1 MLLYDAQR
9 DLVDLGRSDVKLYP
23 LHKMPYGEL
32 PLEVEDGVMF
42 CTYQSLI
49 AQNKS
54 SERRIDQIIAWAA
67 QSSHGDPEA
76 FEGVLVFDE
85 AHRAKNLAS
94 SGGKGTKTGD
104 MVLHIQKA
112 LPNARVM
119 YVSATGD
126 TAEIVEGASAN
137 PTPNPTL
144 GTSPPRRPRT

>member
-1 MLLYDAQR
+1 MRLRTPCALPY
-9 DLVDLGRSDVKLYP
+9 RSDVKLYP

-42 CTYQSLI
+42 CTYQSLIAQVRVRVRVRLGLGLALTRTRTRTRTI

-85 AHRAKNLAS
+85 V
-94 SGGKGTKTGD
+94 GD
-104 MVLHIQKA
+104 
-112 LPNARVM
+112 
-119 YVSATGD
+119 
-126 TAEIVEGASAN
+126 
-137 PTPNPTL
+137 
-144 GTSPPRRPRT
+144 

>member
-1 MLLYDAQR
+1 
-9 DLVDLGRSDVKLYP
+9 
-23 LHKMPYGEL
+23 MPYGEL

-119 YVSATGD
+119 YVSATRD
-126 TAEIVEGASAN
+126 TAEIVEVASPN
-137 PTPNPTL
+137 PTPSPTL
-144 GTSPPRRPRT
+144 GTSPPRRLRT